1 MDRKKL
7 VPWFVIGAL
16 ALAVVTGVTIF
27 RNVQASTLPAQAV
40 NAVSGSI
47 ANLDFGRGGPGGG
60 DNGNVTN
67 QQLATALGI
76 DVAKLTAAQTTATD
90 QALAQ
95 AVTKGLIT
103 QSQADQMKANG
114 YNGRDFEQFSANGID
129 YKGLLASAL
138 GITTDQ
144 LNAGYIKAYN
154 TAVDA
159 EVTSGNLTQTQADL
173 MKARYA
179 LDNNSKFQAALQS
192 SYTAAVNQAVTDG
205 VITQSQADQIL
216 KSNSGIGI
224 FGGFGG
230 GRGFG
235 GPGGGGHGRGG
246 GFPGNN
252 NSGSTTPGSATAT
265 PSGA

>member
-7 VPWFVIGAL
+7 VPFFVIGAL
-16 ALAVVTGVTIF
+16 ALAVVTGVTVF
-27 RNVQASTLPAQAV
+27 RNVQASAPAATAINSSV
-40 NAVSGSI
+40 AGLN
-47 ANLDFGRGGPGGG
+47 FGPGGPGGG
-60 DNGNVTN
+60 DHGSVSN
-67 QQLATALGI
+67 QDLATALGI

-114 YNGRDFEQFSANGID
+114 YNGRDFDQFSANGID

-138 GITTDQ
+138 GISTDQ

-154 TAVDA
+154 TAIDLQ
-159 EVTSGNLTQTQADL
+159 VTNGNLTQTQADL

-179 LDNNSKFQAALQS
+179 LQNNSKFQSALTA
-192 SYTAAVNQAVTDG
+192 SYAAAVNQAVTDG

-216 KSNSGIGI
+216 KSSSGAGLFGS
-224 FGGFGG
+224 FGGD
-230 GRGFG
+230 RGFGG

-246 GFPGNN
+246 GTFPGNN
-252 NSGSTTPGSATAT
+252 NPGSTTPGSATPT